1 MEERFVILCC
11 ENIRPE
17 VDAILSSAEMPLA
30 VALSFPFHC
39 GHVRSVW
46 DTIKDQF
53 GHQAGA
59 GNAIC
64 LCGCGCANTMDI
76 PRDVKDNP
84 SLVLTGSGAQFFLP
98 EALVEDFRKRG
109 SYLILPGWLMRWRQ
123 NAKSDGLD
131 SSTAR
136 QMFGESLT
144 EIVVL
149 DTGVHAGAGPALAE
163 FSDFTGLPARTLP
176 VGLAHFSCL
185 LNTEYRKWQIVQE
198 RGSCASTLRHAEKRV
213 ADYSMV
219 ADLTGRL
226 IGIHDEKTVIHHM
239 LDLIVTICSPKS
251 VGFLPATDQ
260 GSGEILSI
268 PPHAYPSPAHF
279 GQKRDPSELYF
290 RNEDG
295 ESFLFS
301 VESGGSLI
309 GTLSVDNVSIPEA
322 RDEYINLTHFI
333 SQIAGL
339 AITIART
346 HTDLSLAMKA
356 REMEIAE
363 RIRAELALRESEEN
377 YRSIIENM
385 QDIFYRT
392 DLDGNIT
399 MVSPNGIRIG
409 GYDSPESLIGQNV
422 SVLYADPAERDQFLA
437 ALKKKGSVYAYP
449 LRLKDRLGMTRHVT
463 SSSHFY
469 KDARGT
475 IQGIEGVIHD
485 VTARVNAEQALQK
498 SEQKFRSLVETTND
512 FIWEI
517 DETGAYTYASPQVRG
532 MLGYSPDEVI
542 GRTPFDFMPQDEV
555 ERVHVIFDP
564 YMTGHLPFSAIE
576 NRNIRKDGQ
585 GVVLETSG
593 VPVFS
598 KDGVFTGYRGID
610 RDVTERKRAEE
621 ALQQS
626 EERYRGIIENL
637 QDVYFRVD
645 RENRIAMASPSATTM
660 FRVPSAHD
668 IVGRPVTTLWKDPA
682 RRAGFLDVLR
692 AGGGNVQDWETEF
705 VKFDGSVFWVS
716 ISACLRWDT
725 HGDYDGTEGIIRD
738 ISERKKIEEALKGA
752 IKKLNMLSS
761 ITRHDILNQ
770 VMGLRAYLEL
780 SKEDLKGT
788 KYEAFIDKED
798 QAAEAI
804 QRQIEFTKYYQ
815 DIGVNA
821 PRWQDAESVIYEAK
835 DQLSPEGVDI
845 HIAVSNTEIFSDP
858 LIVKV
863 FFNLM
868 ENSQRHGEH
877 VTEML
882 FSARETETGLVI
894 TYRDNGVGIT
904 EADKKKLFRKGFGKH
919 TGLGLFLS
927 QEILAITGISITEN
941 GVPGSGVQFE
951 ITVPKDGYRKVT
963 TGP

>member
-1 MEERFVILCC
+1 MGEKFIVLCC
-11 ENIRPE
+11 ENLKPE
-17 VDAILSSAEMPLA
+17 VDAVLASEEMPDAEA
-30 VALSFPFHC
+30 VAFPFHC

-53 GHQAGA
+53 GQHAKA

-76 PRDVKDNP
+76 PRDVKDSP
-84 SLVLTGSGAQFFLP
+84 SLVLIGSGASFFLP
-98 EALVEDFRKRG
+98 ETLVEDFRKRG
-109 SYLILPGWLMRWRQ
+109 SYLILPGWLLRWRQ
-123 NAKSDGLD
+123 NAASDRLD

-144 EIVVL
+144 GIVLL
-149 DTGVHAGAGPALAE
+149 DTGVHAGTGPALAE

-176 VGLAHFSCL
+176 VGLAHFRIL
-185 LNTEYRKWQIVQE
+185 LNAEYRKWQIVQE
-198 RGSCASTLRHAEKRV
+198 RRSCASTLRQAEKRV

-226 IGIHDEKTVIHHM
+226 IGIHDEKTVIHHV
-239 LDLIVTICSPKS
+239 LDLIVTLCSPKS
-251 VGFLPATDQ
+251 VGFLPATNRR
-260 GSGEILSI
+260 SGEILSI
-268 PPHAYPSPAHF
+268 PPQAYPSPAHF
-279 GQKRDPSELYF
+279 GQKRDPSQLYF
-290 RNEDG
+290 LNEDG
-295 ESFLFS
+295 ESYLFS
-301 VESGGSLI
+301 VESNGNLI
-309 GTLSVDNVSIPEA
+309 GTLSVDHVSIPEA

-346 HTDLSLAMKA
+346 HTDLNLAMKA

-392 DLDGNIT
+392 DLDGTIT

-409 GYDSPESLIGQNV
+409 GYDSPESLVGKNV
-422 SVLYADPAERDQFLA
+422 SAIYADPAERDQFIA
-437 ALKKKGSVYAYP
+437 ALKQKGSVYAYP

-475 IQGIEGVIHD
+475 IRGIEGVIHD

-532 MLGYSPDEVI
+532 MLGYSPEEVI
-542 GRTPFDFMPQDEV
+542 SRTPFEFMPKDEV
-555 ERVHVIFDP
+555 ERVHAIFDP
-564 YMTGHLPFSAIE
+564 YMAGHLPFSGIE
-576 NRNIRKDGQ
+576 NRNLRKDGE

-593 VPVFS
+593 VPVFT

-645 RENRIAMASPSATTM
+645 RENCIAMASPSATTM

-668 IVGRPVTTLWKDPA
+668 IVGKPVTTLWKDPA
-682 RRAGFLDVLR
+682 RREELLAALR
-692 AGGGNVQDWETEF
+692 AGGGDVHDWETEF
-705 VKFDGSVFWVS
+705 VRSDGSAFWVS
-716 ISACLRWDT
+716 ISARLRLDT
-725 HGDYDGTEGIIRD
+725 SGDYDGTEGILRD
-738 ISERKKIEEALKGA
+738 ISERKKIEDALKGA
-752 IKKLNMLSS
+752 VRKLNMLSS

-770 VMGLRAYLEL
+770 IMGLRTYLEL
-780 SKEDLKGT
+780 SMDDLKGT
-788 KYEAFIDKED
+788 KFEEFVKKED

-821 PRWQDAESVIYEAK
+821 PGWQDAGEVIREAAA
-835 DQLSPEGVDI
+835 QLNPPGVEIEAGIRDI
-845 HIAVSNTEIFSDP
+845 EIFADP
-858 LIVKV
+858 LIIKV

-868 ENSQRHGEH
+868 ENSVRHGER
-877 VTEML
+877 VTEMS
-882 FSARETETGLVI
+882 FTSREDAAGLVI
-894 TYRDNGVGIT
+894 TYRDNGVGIP
-904 EADKKKLFRKGFGKH
+904 AGDKTKLFQKGFGKH

-927 QEILAITGISITEN
+927 REILAITGITITEN
-941 GVPGSGVQFE
+941 GEPGTGVQFE
-951 ITVPKDGYRKVT
+951 ITVPKGGYRR
-963 TGP
+963 TG